1 MAEHDRILGYFLDE
15 AQEHLRTIEEALI
28 VPTSLA
34 EPARIK
40 EVFRAAHS
48 IKGGSAMLDLETVQ
62 QIGHHFEQAFKAIK
76 DRSIPVDEK
85 LQDYLLEGLEIL
97 RLSIQM
103 VQYGQTPPDTMGQ
116 EPVFAKIA
124 KRLVGGN
131 WASSDAELSFTDPV
145 IDQIFCSYV
154 TQKLQQFVEVCQ
166 KPQSEAVTKQ
176 ELQPIC
182 QKIGNLGERY
192 EYLAWTNLLISCRL
206 AVNNPL
212 NSVSQLRDVIP
223 HAVRQ
228 AQILVTSGKQ
238 HEITITPELEILLA
252 PNAINSTK
260 SFTNLAVGE
269 FLELGENEIAW
280 DDVVI
285 TAEEISD
292 MHVNPTGVD
301 FLFEPQMVATDN
313 LAEFTEP
320 EELEFMQLFD
330 EELAFDGTWVQ
341 EEDVLVDMPDI
352 STRLNA
358 DPSDSLWA
366 EDINSRPLVTA
377 TELPIGM
384 NLPEFDFEQ
393 PDFESDFSQPAFTPS
408 AVQSDFEFRNHN
420 LTISEDADGDSEMF
434 VEDLSNT
441 AISMPVVDHG
451 PAVDWS
457 GLLADIPDEVVMD
470 YPDAPTDLAAVQPAS
485 TPEFEFTPG
494 KELTNSL
501 DNDLASLPFS
511 LDDIEPFGELPAFNL
526 PDYPATIDTNE
537 TSNPFWMP
545 DVLPDEQIVPISSLP
560 EIPPP
565 IPEHLPPAVPDWPS
579 PLQNLDVPAADP
591 LVSKAIEKSHHPEF
605 QPIDADYLKEMAVFD
620 DLLTDTKTTD
630 VDLNDLEQI
639 IIAGNLEKQELDLE
653 DIEDFSPASVNSK
666 VSSEL
671 PINFDDFL
679 TEANP
684 PLNNS
689 ANTPM
694 SPDFSTSPRTNA
706 ETLVPAPSIAMADNN
721 HDRAALESDLGLEE
735 LDMLDLASSEDL
747 AELDRGL
754 DDVLSGWDMFDMAN
768 AEAAEADFANLFG
781 GNDSWGET
789 ALPVATPIAKAD
801 NEAIAAPS
809 SAIAPNAV
817 DDLWDVDN
825 VDRSW
830 DDFEPEMVL
839 EQPEISAAIF
849 PKADFEYSFDL
860 DNGDDLVALSLA
872 DMDLDDQL
880 ELPMVTNV
888 VTENIQLEPA
898 IVEPDWLDDLPMGDM
913 SDLDFDD
920 ELIGD
925 MSGLNL
931 DDAPM
936 GNISDLDFDDEPLV
950 DMAELNLADAPMGD
964 MSELDFDDELI
975 GDMSGLNLDDAP
987 MGNISDL
994 DFDDEPLVDM
1004 AELNLANAPMGDM
1017 SELDFDDEPL
1027 VDMAELNLA
1036 DAPMGDMSELDFDDE
1051 LIGDI
1056 SGLNLD
1062 DAPMGDMSELD
1073 FGDELIGDIS
1083 GLNLDDAPM
1092 GDMSGLDL
1100 DSDLLG
1106 GISDLELNDLDVNS
1120 IAALSNDEIEGIN
1133 ALDNLDVGDLAPLAT
1148 DDLDGLLETEDN
1160 FGGLDSLLD
1169 AAPAVVGMAAAGGI
1183 TAAMMSEAASGQSM
1197 TIPAYEQTPVK
1208 AAPVPTR
1215 SSKQRT
1221 FEQTMRVS
1229 VKNLNNLNNL
1239 TGELV
1244 VNRNTLEQDQNRMRQ
1259 FIDKLLLEVQKLNE
1273 VGKSMQDLYEKSL
1286 LENSLIASRQQS
1298 KSMVPGAN
1306 GGDSDSEYD
1315 PLEMDKF
1322 TPVHLISQQMIE
1334 LTVRIRESTS
1344 DIEFVVDSSTEVT
1357 RSLRQITSQLQED
1370 LNKSRMLPFSQTSDR
1385 LQRGVRDNGLK
1396 YGKEVEL
1403 VVEGSDTL
1411 IDKVILES
1419 LNDPLIHMVNNAIAH
1434 GIETPAERVAAGKPT
1449 EGVISIKAIHQGT
1462 QTLISIKDDG
1472 AGIDTERVKAKAIE
1486 KGIITPA
1493 RSVTMTKQ
1501 EVYELLFLPSFSTK
1515 DQADELAGRGV
1526 GMDVVLSSLQE
1537 IRGTV
1542 TTESKLGQ
1550 GTTFTIRLPLALSI
1564 TKALMA
1570 SNKDVGIAFPL
1581 DGIEDSLTLKP
1592 YSILENEAGQKC
1604 FPWRDQLMPF
1614 RPLSE
1619 LLAFNRPMKRVNYY
1633 GAGQEGI
1640 EETISIVVLRSA
1652 GILVALEVDRV
1663 LGEQEI
1669 VIKPLQGPAPKPLG
1683 IAGAT
1688 VLGDGRI
1695 IPIADVLELVDLAT
1709 GKIELRNAQSWSIG
1723 DIPEEQPSQREPMV
1737 LVVDDSIT
1745 VRQLLSLTFT
1755 KAGYRVEQARD
1766 GQEAWDKLRAGLPCD
1781 IIFCDI
1787 EMPRM
1792 DGLELL
1798 SKVQADEVIR
1808 QIPMAMLTS
1817 RGSDRHRQIASQLGA
1832 SGYFIK
1838 PYLEDALL
1846 EAVKRMLKGEVLAI
1860 V

>member
-1 MAEHDRILGYFLDE
+1 
-15 AQEHLRTIEEALI
+15 
-28 VPTSLA
+28 
-34 EPARIK
+34 
-40 EVFRAAHS
+40 
-48 IKGGSAMLDLETVQ
+48 
-62 QIGHHFEQAFKAIK
+62 
-76 DRSIPVDEK
+76 
-85 LQDYLLEGLEIL
+85 
-97 RLSIQM
+97 
-103 VQYGQTPPDTMGQ
+103 
-116 EPVFAKIA
+116 
-124 KRLVGGN
+124 
-131 WASSDAELSFTDPV
+131 
-145 IDQIFCSYV
+145 
-154 TQKLQQFVEVCQ
+154 
-166 KPQSEAVTKQ
+166 
-176 ELQPIC
+176 
-182 QKIGNLGERY
+182 
-192 EYLAWTNLLISCRL
+192 
-206 AVNNPL
+206 
-212 NSVSQLRDVIP
+212 
-223 HAVRQ
+223 
-228 AQILVTSGKQ
+228 
-238 HEITITPELEILLA
+238 
-252 PNAINSTK
+252 
-260 SFTNLAVGE
+260 
-269 FLELGENEIAW
+269 
-280 DDVVI
+280 
-285 TAEEISD
+285 
-292 MHVNPTGVD
+292 
-301 FLFEPQMVATDN
+301 
-313 LAEFTEP
+313 
-320 EELEFMQLFD
+320 
-330 EELAFDGTWVQ
+330 
-341 EEDVLVDMPDI
+341 
-352 STRLNA
+352 
-358 DPSDSLWA
+358 
-366 EDINSRPLVTA
+366 
-377 TELPIGM
+377 
-384 NLPEFDFEQ
+384 
-393 PDFESDFSQPAFTPS
+393 
-408 AVQSDFEFRNHN
+408 
-420 LTISEDADGDSEMF
+420 
-434 VEDLSNT
+434 
-441 AISMPVVDHG
+441 
-451 PAVDWS
+451 
-457 GLLADIPDEVVMD
+457 
-470 YPDAPTDLAAVQPAS
+470 
-485 TPEFEFTPG
+485 
-494 KELTNSL
+494 
-501 DNDLASLPFS
+501 
-511 LDDIEPFGELPAFNL
+511 
-526 PDYPATIDTNE
+526 
-537 TSNPFWMP
+537 
-545 DVLPDEQIVPISSLP
+545 
-560 EIPPP
+560 
-565 IPEHLPPAVPDWPS
+565 
-579 PLQNLDVPAADP
+579 
-591 LVSKAIEKSHHPEF
+591 
-605 QPIDADYLKEMAVFD
+605 
-620 DLLTDTKTTD
+620 
-630 VDLNDLEQI
+630 
-639 IIAGNLEKQELDLE
+639 
-653 DIEDFSPASVNSK
+653 
-666 VSSEL
+666 
-671 PINFDDFL
+671 
-679 TEANP
+679 
-684 PLNNS
+684 
-689 ANTPM
+689 
-694 SPDFSTSPRTNA
+694 
-706 ETLVPAPSIAMADNN
+706 
-721 HDRAALESDLGLEE
+721 
-735 LDMLDLASSEDL
+735 
-747 AELDRGL
+747 
-754 DDVLSGWDMFDMAN
+754 
-768 AEAAEADFANLFG
+768 
-781 GNDSWGET
+781 
-789 ALPVATPIAKAD
+789 
-801 NEAIAAPS
+801 
-809 SAIAPNAV
+809 
-817 DDLWDVDN
+817 
-825 VDRSW
+825 
-830 DDFEPEMVL
+830 MVL
-839 EQPEISAAIF
+839 EKPGISTAIF
-849 PKADFEYSFDL
+849 PKADFEYSLDL
-860 DNGDDLVALSLA
+860 DSSDDLGVLSLA
-872 DMDLDDQL
+872 DVDLDDQL
-880 ELPMVTNV
+880 ESPVATNV
-888 VTENIQLEPA
+888 VTENIQPKPA

-920 ELIGD
+920 ELIGE
-925 MSGLNL
+925 MSALNL

-936 GNISDLDFDDEPLV
+936 GDMSDLDFDDELIGEMSALNLDDAPMGDMSDLDFDDELIGEMSALNLDDAPMGDMSDLDFDDELIGEMSALNLDDAPIGDMSDLDFDDEPLG
-950 DMAELNLADAPMGD
+950 DMAGLNLADAPIGDMSDLDFGDEPLGEMSALNLDDAPMGDMSDLDFDDEPLGDMAGLNLADAPMGD
-964 MSELDFDDELI
+964 MSD
-975 GDMSGLNLDDAP
+975 
-987 MGNISDL
+987 
-994 DFDDEPLVDM
+994 
-1004 AELNLANAPMGDM
+1004 
-1017 SELDFDDEPL
+1017 
-1027 VDMAELNLA
+1027 
-1036 DAPMGDMSELDFDDE
+1036 
-1051 LIGDI
+1051 
-1056 SGLNLD
+1056 
-1062 DAPMGDMSELD
+1062 
-1073 FGDELIGDIS
+1073 
-1083 GLNLDDAPM
+1083 
-1092 GDMSGLDL
+1092 LDL
-1100 DSDLLG
+1100 DIDLLG
-1106 GISDLELNDLDVNS
+1106 GISDLDLNNLDVNS
-1120 IAALSNDEIEGIN
+1120 IAALSNDEIEGID
-1133 ALDNLDVGDLAPLAT
+1133 ALGNLAVGDLAPLAT
-1148 DDLDGLLETEDN
+1148 DDLLGTEDN

-1169 AAPAVVGMAAAGGI
+1169 AAPAVVGVAAAGGI

-1208 AAPVPTR
+1208 TAPTR

-1306 GGDSDSEYD
+1306 GSDSDSEYD

-1434 GIETPAERVAAGKPT
+1434 GIETPAERLAKGKPV

-1581 DGIEDSLTLKP
+1581 DGIEDSLTVKP
-1592 YSILENEAGQKC
+1592 YSVLENEAGQKC
-1604 FPWRDQLMPF
+1604 FPWRDQLMPY
-1614 RPLSE
+1614 RPLSD

-1633 GAGQEGI
+1633 GAGQEGT

-1798 SKVQADEVIR
+1798 SKVQGDEVIR

>member
-1 MAEHDRILGYFLDE
+1 MAEQDRILGYFLDE

-34 EPARIK
+34 EVPKIK

-48 IKGGSAMLDLETVQ
+48 IKGGAAMLGLETVQ
-62 QIGHHFEQAFKAIK
+62 QIGNHFEQAFKAIK
-76 DRSIPVDEK
+76 DRSITVDEK

-97 RLSIQM
+97 RLSIQL
-103 VQYGQTPPDTMGQ
+103 VQYGQTIPATMGQ

-124 KRLVGGN
+124 QRIALLSGDQPS
-131 WASSDAELSFTDPV
+131 AADADLSFADPAIEQV
-145 IDQIFCSYV
+145 FSSYV
-154 TQKLQQFVEVCQ
+154 AQKLQQFVAVCQ
-166 KPQSEAVTKQ
+166 KTQPEATTKQ
-176 ELQPIC
+176 ELHAIC
-182 QKIGNLGERY
+182 QKIGNLGERF

-212 NSVSQLRDVIP
+212 NSVVQLRDVIP
-223 HAVRQ
+223 PAVKQ
-228 AQILVTSGKQ
+228 AQILVTSGRQ
-238 HEITITPELEILLA
+238 NEITITPELEILLA
-252 PNAINSTK
+252 PNAINSTR
-260 SFTNLAVGE
+260 SFTKLPPSDG
-269 FLELGENEIAW
+269 LELEQVSSNW
-280 DDVVI
+280 DDIVI
-285 TAEEISD
+285 TEEEISEAQ
-292 MHVNPTGVD
+292 VNPTGAD

-313 LAEFTEP
+313 PTDLNLSDS
-320 EELEFMQLFD
+320 EELADFMQLFD
-330 EELAFDGTWVQ
+330 DELSFDGTWVQ
-341 EEDVLVDMPDI
+341 EEDVL
-352 STRLNA
+352 A
-358 DPSDSLWA
+358 DVIPTELAAEPSDSLWE
-366 EDINSRPLVTA
+366 EDIISRPLVA
-377 TELPIGM
+377 NDLPTGI

-393 PDFESDFSQPAFTPS
+393 PDFASDFNLSAAAKSQFK
-408 AVQSDFEFRNHN
+408 
-420 LTISEDADGDSEMF
+420 ADDLDVANDSEMF

-441 AISMPVVDHG
+441 AISIPIVSNEPVI
-451 PAVDWS
+451 DWS
-457 GLLADIPDEVVMD
+457 GLLADIPDEVIVD
-470 YPDAPTDLAAVQPAS
+470 YPQTNNVAFAAPSYEAELAVEQ
-485 TPEFEFTPG
+485 
-494 KELTNSL
+494 ELTSSVAA
-501 DNDLASLPFS
+501 DLTELPFS
-511 LDDIEPFGELPAFNL
+511 PEMLEPFGDLPAFDL
-526 PDYPATIDTNE
+526 PVVVANADTDDPFWRPDLLPATH
-537 TSNPFWMP
+537 
-545 DVLPDEQIVPISSLP
+545 DEPLELLP
-560 EIPPP
+560 EK
-565 IPEHLPPAVPDWPS
+565 IPEKVPDP
-579 PLQNLDVPAADP
+579 PLEAADWSNGQ
-591 LVSKAIEKSHHPEF
+591 LHHPDF
-605 QPIDADYLKEMAVFD
+605 QPIDADYLKELAMFD

-630 VDLNDLEQI
+630 VDLADLEQI
-639 IIAGNLEKQELDLE
+639 IIAGNLEEELDLE

-666 VSSEL
+666 VSSQL

-694 SPDFSTSPRTNA
+694 SPDLSTSPRTNA
-706 ETLVPAPSIAMADNN
+706 ETPVPAPSIHN
-721 HDRAALESDLGLEE
+721 HDPVDDSFGLSLESDLGLEE
-735 LDMLDLASSEDL
+735 LEMLDLASSADF

-754 DDVLSGWDMFDMAN
+754 DDVLSGLDMFDIAS
-768 AEAAEADFANLFG
+768 AEEAEADFANLFG
-781 GNDSWGET
+781 SESWGET
-789 ALPVATPIAKAD
+789 SVPVATPIASPAT
-801 NEAIAAPS
+801 PS
-809 SAIAPNAV
+809 IGTAPNAI
-817 DDLWDVDN
+817 DDLWNGDN
-825 VDRSW
+825 VDNAW
-830 DDFEPEMVL
+830 DDL
-839 EQPEISAAIF
+839 EQEAALEQSEVSSAIF
-849 PKADFEYSFDL
+849 PKADFEQGFDR
-860 DNGDDLVALSLA
+860 NSQKDLAAATPIVTEENMPLA
-872 DMDLDDQL
+872 DAPDWLADLDDEQFGV
-880 ELPMVTNV
+880 M
-888 VTENIQLEPA
+888 A
-898 IVEPDWLDDLPMGDM
+898 ALDLGDTPLGDM
-913 SDLDFDD
+913 SELDLDSDLDF
-920 ELIGD
+920 
-925 MSGLNL
+925 S
-931 DDAPM
+931 
-936 GNISDLDFDDEPLV
+936 
-950 DMAELNLADAPMGD
+950 DAPMGD
-964 MSELDFDDELI
+964 M
-975 GDMSGLNLDDAP
+975 A
-987 MGNISDL
+987 DL
-994 DFDDEPLVDM
+994 DLGDT
-1004 AELNLANAPMGDM
+1004 PMGDM
-1017 SELDFDDEPL
+1017 ADLDL
-1027 VDMAELNLA
+1027 S
-1036 DAPMGDMSELDFDDE
+1036 DAPMGDMAFS
-1051 LIGDI
+1051 
-1056 SGLNLD
+1056 
-1062 DAPMGDMSELD
+1062 DAPMGDMADLD
-1073 FGDELIGDIS
+1073 LG
-1083 GLNLDDAPM
+1083 DAPM
-1092 GDMSGLDL
+1092 GDMTELDL

-1106 GISDLELNDLDVNS
+1106 DMSGLDINNLDVNA
-1120 IAALSNDEIEGIN
+1120 IADLSNDEIEGID
-1133 ALDNLDVGDLAPLAT
+1133 ALGNLDDLLDGEDLAPLAAS
-1148 DDLDGLLETEDN
+1148 DLGDLDGLLEAEDN
-1160 FGGLDSLLD
+1160 FNGLDSLLD
-1169 AAPAVVGMAAAGGI
+1169 AAPIASIAAVGGIAI
-1183 TAAMMSEAASGQSM
+1183 TAAMMSEAAAGQSM
-1197 TIPAYEQTPVK
+1197 TIPTYEQSPPLPVK
-1208 AAPVPTR
+1208 TAPAPAR
-1215 SSKQRT
+1215 NSKQRT

-1298 KSMVPGAN
+1298 KSMVPGGN
-1306 GGDSDSEYD
+1306 GGDNDSEYD

-1403 VVEGSDTL
+1403 VVEGGDTL

-1434 GIETPAERVAAGKPT
+1434 GIETPAERLAAGKPA

-1462 QTLISIKDDG
+1462 QTLISIRDDG

-1493 RSVTMTKQ
+1493 RSVIMTSQ

-1537 IRGTV
+1537 IRGTI
-1542 TTESKLGQ
+1542 TTESELGQ
-1550 GTTFTIRLPLALSI
+1550 GTIFTIRLPLALSI

-1581 DGIEDSLTLKP
+1581 DGIEDSLTVKP
-1592 YSILENEAGQKC
+1592 YSILENETGQKC

-1614 RPLSE
+1614 RPLSD

-1633 GAGQEGI
+1633 GAGQEGS
-1640 EETISIVVLRSA
+1640 EETISIIVLRTA
-1652 GILVALEVDRV
+1652 GTLVAIEVDRV

-1723 DIPEEQPSQREPMV
+1723 DIPEEQPTQREPMV